1 MHCTALR
8 NVVVIA
14 LRHTANGRQ
23 PSPEDRRKGMS
34 KMEQIVVC
42 HGCDV
47 GILSRGFDSW
57 IHCRQDLR

>member
-1 MHCTALR
+1 MHCTRVAGMC
-8 NVVVIA
+8 VVIA

-42 HGCDV
+42 HGCDAGTTIS
-47 GILSRGFDSW
+47 GI
-57 IHCRQDLR
+57 